1 MSLSFN
7 KGKCWPSG
15 KAAQLARKCPD
26 RLSPMALLVNDR
38 SLYVSMAE
46 DDVSDDEDTVQA
58 TEGIYEY
65 LLPPELQFE

>member
-1 MSLSFN
+1 
-7 KGKCWPSG
+7 
-15 KAAQLARKCPD
+15 
-26 RLSPMALLVNDR
+26 MALLVNDR